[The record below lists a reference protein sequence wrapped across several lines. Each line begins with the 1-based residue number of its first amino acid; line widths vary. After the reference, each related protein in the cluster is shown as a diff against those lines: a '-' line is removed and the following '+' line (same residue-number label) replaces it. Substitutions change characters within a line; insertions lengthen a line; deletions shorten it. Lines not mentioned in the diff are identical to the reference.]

1 MQANNEIKI
10 NDMFT
15 ESDFGNGVFVNCVCG
30 SKNLQ
35 NKEKPRNQHLQTKK
49 HRLYIQSLNPQS
61 MAQEGKKKMVTHH
74 RNSIKKHQKEIRRLK
89 KEIKLKMDLLE
100 YYESDLD
107 SEDEMD
113 MQNYQGF
120 IDYAETHILK
130 YTEVIEYHINS
141 LNHLISHY

>member
-49 HRLYIQSLNPQS
+49 TSTIYPVIKSAIYGSR
-61 MAQEGKKKMVTHH
+61 GKK
-74 RNSIKKHQKEIRRLK
+74 
-89 KEIKLKMDLLE
+89 
-100 YYESDLD
+100 
-107 SEDEMD
+107 EDG
-113 MQNYQGF
+113 N
-120 IDYAETHILK
+120 T
-130 YTEVIEYHINS
+130 S
-141 LNHLISHY
+141 